1 MSVSR
6 PLNKVETLRRPDM
19 DIEILKKKLGLRL
32 KELRVAK
39 GLRQEDL
46 EKWEFSY
53 RYYGKL
59 ERGAVNPTVETLAK
73 LCDIFGVTL
82 SDLFL
87 FMDDKSGASDER
99 EKIALKIA
107 DVLKDG
113 RKVKLQKLSVFL
125 DEIL

>member
-1 MSVSR
+1 
-6 PLNKVETLRRPDM
+6 M

-59 ERGAVNPTVETLAK
+59 ERGAVNPTVETLVK
-73 LCDIFGVTL
+73 LCEIFGVTL

-87 FMDDKSGASDER
+87 FMDDKSGSSEEK

-113 RKVKLQKLSVFL
+113 RKAKLQKLNVFL